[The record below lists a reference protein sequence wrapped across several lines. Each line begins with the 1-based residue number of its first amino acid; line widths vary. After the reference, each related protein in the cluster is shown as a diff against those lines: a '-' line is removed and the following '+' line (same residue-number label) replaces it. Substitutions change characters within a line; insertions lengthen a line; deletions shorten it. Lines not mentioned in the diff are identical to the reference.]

1 MCSVFLNRM
10 IKTISFFFSKQAF
23 VATGTNLQLNFESN
37 AWSDKDEDRIP
48 TREYVD
54 FEREPGKVGN
64 FKSNYGYLTFLK
76 IERKKNQINL

>member
-1 MCSVFLNRM
+1 M
-10 IKTISFFFSKQAF
+10 IKTISFFFFSKQAF

-76 IERKKNQINL
+76 ILLPLLKEKKHK

>member
-1 MCSVFLNRM
+1 MNKP
-10 IKTISFFFSKQAF
+10 IFFFKQAF

-64 FKSNYGYLTFLK
+64 FKSF
-76 IERKKNQINL
+76 

>member
-1 MCSVFLNRM
+1 
-10 IKTISFFFSKQAF
+10 
-23 VATGTNLQLNFESN
+23 LNFESN

-64 FKSNYGYLTFLK
+64 VFTFKNLPEKNGVM
-76 IERKKNQINL
+76 KKFAS

>member
-1 MCSVFLNRM
+1 MCSVFLNR
-10 IKTISFFFSKQAF
+10 FLFFSKQAF

-64 FKSNYGYLTFLK
+64 FKLNYGYLTFLK
-76 IERKKNQINL
+76 IERKKKQINF